1 MSIRSAHRGSLSFQ
15 VLGPIEVHDADGR
28 PVDIKGP
35 RHRGVLARLILAH
48 GRMVPLQV
56 LIDDLWEEDPP
67 RDPTSAVR
75 TFVAALR
82 AALEPGRPPRTPP
95 RLIVTRGPGY
105 AADIPPDAVDARAFE
120 TTLQHIDDASPSA
133 VEDLQ
138 QALARWR
145 GPAYADF
152 ADARWARAER
162 ARLGELRLTTIERLG
177 RARLRAGRAADAVA
191 DLDAHV
197 TDHPWREEGWRLLAL
212 ALYRCDRSGDALA
225 VLRRARTQ
233 LADELGID
241 PGPALATVETGI
253 LRRSPH
259 LDLHPDLDPDPDG
272 HSRPRAVE
280 QVWARTA
287 AEWEDGDVLG
297 RRAKLESTTSLL
309 AGLAMHGGRPVTSA
323 ARHATTV
330 AAAEELGDPDL
341 TARVIAGYEV
351 PSVWTRSD
359 DPASSAALVASAE
372 RTLRLL
378 EGTGAR
384 PATRARL
391 LTTIARETRGLPD
404 PRGPR
409 AARDAEALARATGD
423 PALLVSALSGRLL
436 QSFHRAGAAGERAGL
451 GAEILALATEHDLPT
466 YMIFGRLTLMQS
478 AAALGDL
485 DGAAA
490 HARALGVLGHRFD
503 RPLVEVF
510 VSWFEAMRAAG
521 AGEPDTEDR
530 YRRAARRLAGAGM
543 PGVEH
548 GLLDLALVC
557 TRLRRGRPPGPVDD
571 PGPHLP
577 WIRPHLLLADGRRD
591 EAATAVRALPD
602 PPPGHLFEALWCLAG
617 DAAMATGDDDVA
629 ARAEAAL
636 APAAAEIAGAG
647 SAMITLGPVEEYL
660 QALRR
665 R

>member
-1 MSIRSAHRGSLSFQ
+1 MSIRSAHREPLSFQ

-35 RHRGVLARLILAH
+35 RHRAVLARLILAH
-48 GRMVPLQV
+48 GRMVPLHV

-67 RDPTSAVR
+67 RDPTGAVR

-105 AADIPPDAVDARAFE
+105 AADIPADAVDARAFE
-120 TTLQHIDDASPSA
+120 STLRHIDDTSPSA

-177 RARLRAGRAADAVA
+177 RARLGAGSAADAVA

-197 TDHPWREEGWRLLAL
+197 TGHPWREEGWRLLAV

-241 PGPALATVETGI
+241 PGPAMATLETDI

-259 LDLHPDLDPDPDG
+259 LDADPAG
-272 HSRPRAVE
+272 QGRPRAVE

-287 AEWEDGDVLG
+287 AEWEDRDVLG
-297 RRAKLESTTSLL
+297 RRAKLESATSLL
-309 AGLAMHGGRPVTSA
+309 TGLAMHGGRPATSA

-359 DPASSAALVASAE
+359 DPAASAALVASAE

-409 AARDAEALARATGD
+409 AARDAEALARPTGD

-436 QSFHRAGAAGERAGL
+436 QSFHRAGAAVERAAL
-451 GAEILALATEHDLPT
+451 GAEILDRATEHDLPT
-466 YMIFGRLTLMQS
+466 FMIVGRLALMQA

-485 DGAAA
+485 DAAA
-490 HARALGVLGHRFD
+490 VHARELGALGRRFD

-521 AGEPDTEDR
+521 AGEPDAEDR

-557 TRLRRGRPPGPVDD
+557 TRLRHGRPAGPVDD
-571 PGPHLP
+571 PGPYLP
-577 WIRPHLLLADGRRD
+577 WIRPHLLLADGRQD

-617 DAAMATGDDDVA
+617 DAALATGDDDVA

-636 APAAAEIAGAG
+636 TPAADEIAGAG
-647 SAMITLGPVEEYL
+647 SGMLTLGPVEEHL